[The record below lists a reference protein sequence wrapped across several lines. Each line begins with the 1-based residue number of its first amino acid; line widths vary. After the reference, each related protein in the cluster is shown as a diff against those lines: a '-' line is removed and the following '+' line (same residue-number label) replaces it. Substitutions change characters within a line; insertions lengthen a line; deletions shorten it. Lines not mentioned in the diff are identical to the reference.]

1 MVKEF
6 RQFAKHGSMVDMSIG
21 MVIGAAFGKIIY
33 SLVNDILM
41 PPIGL
46 LLGEAKF
53 SNLFINLSD
62 QHFKTVAEAE
72 EAGAPTINYGL
83 FLNTLIHFFIIMV
96 VIFLVVR
103 QMNRMRAPK
112 EDPLK
117 SMTKKECPHCFTDIP
132 YRAKRCPYCTS
143 DLEGIPTSHKIEPK
157 RKRKKSKIK
166 INVS

>member
-1 MVKEF
+1 MIMEF
-6 RQFAKHGSMVDMSIG
+6 KQFAKHGSMVDMSIG

-46 LLGEAKF
+46 LLGDMKF

-62 QHFKTVAEAE
+62 QHFNTVAEAE
-72 EAGAPTINYGL
+72 KAGAPTINYGL

-103 QMNRMRAPK
+103 QVNRLRAPK

-117 SMTKKECPHCFTDIP
+117 SMTRKECPHCFSNIP
-132 YRAKRCPYCTS
+132 YRAKRCPFCTS
-143 DLEGIPTSHKIEPK
+143 DLSGIPENYGME
-157 RKRKKSKIK
+157 RKRKKSKVK